1 MAAASISKL
10 RSILLRSVKSAAA
23 FNSAVVSARSFSSS
37 SVPRALFRPLAA
49 AHFTNSSSRCYA
61 TETDSSLPG
70 DPSPNW
76 WNRLPIGFDSEHWL
90 VVMEEPE
97 GNPRRNTIIND
108 YIKTLAQVVG
118 SEEEARMKI
127 YSVSTRQNFAFG
139 ALVSE
144 ELSYKLRELPRVRWV
159 LPGSYLDLRNKD
171 YGGETFTNVRQKRHR
186 QEAEEEEEEEDWD
199 LKSESK
205 TGSTYKWGGLFLDW
219 QWEVRVRPVSTN

>member
-49 AHFTNSSSRCYA
+49 AHFTNPSFPASSRCYA
-61 TETDSSLPG
+61 TETKTSSPG
-70 DPSPNW
+70 DLSPNW

-97 GNPRRNTIIND
+97 GNPRKNTIIND

-127 YSVSTRQNFAFG
+127 YSVSTKQNFAFG

-144 ELSYKLRELPRVRWV
+144 ELSNKLRELPRVRWV
-159 LPGSYLDLRNKD
+159 LPGSYLDLRNKE
-171 YGGETFTNVRQKRHR
+171 YGGN
-186 QEAEEEEEEEDWD
+186 
-199 LKSESK
+199 
-205 TGSTYKWGGLFLDW
+205 
-219 QWEVRVRPVSTN
+219 